1 MTTRP
6 SRVGLGRLTPDQA
19 TNSAPPLA
27 SVLPCALGEGR
38 DLATPLPILPTVTSA
53 TMERLVFRCGH
64 LSLDDDGDRV
74 RRSVHRSRRAGV
86 RGVRDRGRI
95 LAGEAKE
102 NTMDD
107 KRARELVARERAR
120 IEQSL
125 RELNADVTAEEELH
139 QQQTGEA
146 SEAGTDLDR
155 EEIDIALVADLRE
168 ELKAVGRAEA
178 RIAAGKY
185 GWSIDSGAQIPDE
198 RLEAA
203 PLAERTIEE
212 QRRLETG
219 VR

>member
-1 MTTRP
+1 M
-6 SRVGLGRLTPDQA
+6 
-19 TNSAPPLA
+19 N
-27 SVLPCALGEGR
+27 
-38 DLATPLPILPTVTSA
+38 
-53 TMERLVFRCGH
+53 
-64 LSLDDDGDRV
+64 
-74 RRSVHRSRRAGV
+74 
-86 RGVRDRGRI
+86 
-95 LAGEAKE
+95 
-102 NTMDD
+102 D

-125 RELNADVTAEEELH
+125 RELNAEVTAEAELH

-168 ELKAVGRAEA
+168 ELEAVGRAEA

-185 GWSIDSGAQIPDE
+185 GRSIDTGARIPDE

-212 QRRLETG
+212 QRRLENG
-219 VR
+219 VV

>member
-1 MTTRP
+1 M
-6 SRVGLGRLTPDQA
+6 
-19 TNSAPPLA
+19 N
-27 SVLPCALGEGR
+27 
-38 DLATPLPILPTVTSA
+38 
-53 TMERLVFRCGH
+53 
-64 LSLDDDGDRV
+64 
-74 RRSVHRSRRAGV
+74 
-86 RGVRDRGRI
+86 
-95 LAGEAKE
+95 
-102 NTMDD
+102 D

-125 RELNADVTAEEELH
+125 RELNAEVTAEAELH

-168 ELKAVGRAEA
+168 ELEAVGRAEA

-185 GWSIDSGAQIPDE
+185 GRSIDSGAQIPDE

-212 QRRLETG
+212 QRRLENG
-219 VR
+219 VA

>member
-1 MTTRP
+1 M
-6 SRVGLGRLTPDQA
+6 
-19 TNSAPPLA
+19 N
-27 SVLPCALGEGR
+27 
-38 DLATPLPILPTVTSA
+38 
-53 TMERLVFRCGH
+53 
-64 LSLDDDGDRV
+64 
-74 RRSVHRSRRAGV
+74 
-86 RGVRDRGRI
+86 
-95 LAGEAKE
+95 
-102 NTMDD
+102 D
-107 KRARELVARERAR
+107 KRARELVAHERAR

-178 RIAAGKY
+178 RIAVGKY
-185 GWSIDSGAQIPDE
+185 GRSIDTGAQIPDE

-212 QRRLETG
+212 QRRLESG
-219 VR
+219 VV